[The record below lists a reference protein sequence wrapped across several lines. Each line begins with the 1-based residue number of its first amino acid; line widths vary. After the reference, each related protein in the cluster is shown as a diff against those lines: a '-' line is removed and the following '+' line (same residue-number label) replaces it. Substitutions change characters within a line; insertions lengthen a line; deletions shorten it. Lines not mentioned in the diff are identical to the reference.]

1 MVEGFKKGASKNE
14 SQNVQRALEYI
25 STNKDSL
32 IIQTEGFS
40 GRTFFQLSNRLQYA
54 LIAMESFPD
63 DETFQSVFSRVMTR
77 VKSSQ
82 AKLDGDL

>member
-1 MVEGFKKGASKNE
+1 
-14 SQNVQRALEYI
+14 
-25 STNKDSL
+25 
-32 IIQTEGFS
+32 
-40 GRTFFQLSNRLQYA
+40 
-54 LIAMESFPD
+54 MESFPD